1 MRSLYILTSVK
12 VPGSLLCHLRNLDKV
27 IWEGLMALEVS
38 MADNSHVIQVRH
50 NCINEWGERAPLSGA
65 GIDHKVILGGGAVG
79 FHLGPD
85 FITTVHCAEECSKP
99 LRPVKLG
106 KDCVD
111 DGKAHYIKG
120 LFLIKKGYRSILLKG
135 IDQVND
141 HLDIDDIFPAIS
153 SRDEAPLV
161 VANFFG

>member
-1 MRSLYILTSVK
+1 V
-12 VPGSLLCHLRNLDKV
+12 G
-27 IWEGLMALEVS
+27 
-38 MADNSHVIQVRH
+38 
-50 NCINEWGERAPLSGA
+50 RASTLSGA
-65 GIDHKVILGGGAVG
+65 GIDRKVILGGGAIG

-85 FITTVHCAEECSKP
+85 FITAVHCAEECSKP
-99 LRPVKLG
+99 FRPVKLG
-106 KDCVD
+106 EDRVD
-111 DGKAHYIKG
+111 GGKAHHIKG
-120 LFLIKKGYRSILLKG
+120 FFLIKKGYCFVLLAG